1 METYAYITNP
11 YNGMKT
17 LTDSVTGRNIVNQFN
32 QFNQFNRT
40 NTLKGG
46 ALIAGS
52 IGAVLIVGG
61 LFAYS
66 MFFSVP
72 SSDSRY
78 KEDQKV
84 LLFTSKTI
92 NNPNASNKD
101 IQKSLEQCNTL
112 IAYYDSMIVKI
123 NEDSRNIQYS
133 TDKDSVDNKKKL
145 EDYKKQ
151 LQYFSDKKK
160 IITDNKKKL
169 DEIKK
174 KRTTMEFNYWYEDQY
189 IKLYEYVK
197 DSIVNQKYKTTE
209 EWLKIARDLDVL
221 YDKEKER
228 RLKQKKKYDSDRYQR
243 IKFLKTRGFTQVQI
257 DAMTQEQLRLN
268 ITRSQTQRGFM
279 PPQQGYYP
287 GSQLSPYGQSLI
299 QQVPLVPQRQTPK
312 TNVERLRIS
321 LQKDLA
327 KKAGSRDIFMKNY
340 KISKI
345 SDDDFKAT
353 ISDIFFDLLQSYTKG
368 DSFDETKIHTI
379 IQTHTPNIAHKYFQ
393 PGEKA
398 EYKYTEHPQMAQA
411 SNAYRKFLLKIMR
424 LFTFDQQSDTANP
437 KNDMVDMITQLVNEA
452 IQRGNIEFMPGR
464 SARGGGTALFNKD
477 TELTDKAF
485 DKEFIQNL
493 PKKYIQIIDNMYAN
507 IEKRYILLAEN
518 IFKKHFINRKTA
530 IKEEELINILQPII
544 VEKAI

>member
-133 TDKDSVDNKKKL
+133 TDKDSIDNKKKL

-160 IITDNKKKL
+160 IIKNNKKKL
-169 DEIKK
+169 KKIKK
-174 KRTTMEFNYWYEDQY
+174 K
-189 IKLYEYVK
+189 
-197 DSIVNQKYKTTE
+197 
-209 EWLKIARDLDVL
+209 
-221 YDKEKER
+221 
-228 RLKQKKKYDSDRYQR
+228 KKK
-243 IKFLKTRGFTQVQI
+243 
-257 DAMTQEQLRLN
+257 
-268 ITRSQTQRGFM
+268 
-279 PPQQGYYP
+279 
-287 GSQLSPYGQSLI
+287 
-299 QQVPLVPQRQTPK
+299 
-312 TNVERLRIS
+312 
-321 LQKDLA
+321 
-327 KKAGSRDIFMKNY
+327 KK
-340 KISKI
+340 
-345 SDDDFKAT
+345 
-353 ISDIFFDLLQSYTKG
+353 
-368 DSFDETKIHTI
+368 
-379 IQTHTPNIAHKYFQ
+379 
-393 PGEKA
+393 
-398 EYKYTEHPQMAQA
+398 
-411 SNAYRKFLLKIMR
+411 
-424 LFTFDQQSDTANP
+424 
-437 KNDMVDMITQLVNEA
+437 
-452 IQRGNIEFMPGR
+452 
-464 SARGGGTALFNKD
+464 NK
-477 TELTDKAF
+477 
-485 DKEFIQNL
+485 
-493 PKKYIQIIDNMYAN
+493 
-507 IEKRYILLAEN
+507 
-518 IFKKHFINRKTA
+518 
-530 IKEEELINILQPII
+530 
-544 VEKAI
+544 